1 MVSNYLSNYC
11 AYYLSRYSVSKKKFE
26 NILKKKIKKDF
37 FYKKINKIEY
47 DKLSQEIKIVLKKYD
62 KLGIFNEE
70 ELIKLKISYFIK
82 KGFSKKKI
90 ISYLEKEY
98 FEREIVKKETNFINC
113 DMEFDTKQIEKFVS
127 KQNSSKFGNIEKI
140 SKQNFDKIL
149 KKLLREGFKYSDCY
163 NYLKKDKI

>member
-70 ELIKLKISYFIK
+70 ELIKSKISYFIK
-82 KGFSKKKI
+82 KGFSKKK
-90 ISYLEKEY
+90 L
-98 FEREIVKKETNFINC
+98 
-113 DMEFDTKQIEKFVS
+113 
-127 KQNSSKFGNIEKI
+127 
-140 SKQNFDKIL
+140 
-149 KKLLREGFKYSDCY
+149 
-163 NYLKKDKI
+163 